1 MKSKKTHEN
10 CFVCDKPGESKY
22 QFISVKICSVKC
34 KEIYFTTHD
43 RVIIAEREQ
52 RKKGAIK

>member
-1 MKSKKTHEN
+1 MKANKMHQN

-22 QFISVKICSVKC
+22 AFVGVKICSVKC

-52 RKKGAIK
+52 RKRGIIK